1 MRRPRKDRA
10 TPLGWGVW
18 LLGLGLAGG
27 SGAPRPP
34 VSGASS
40 PYARDAFPLGE
51 LFCLRGPASRPW
63 SRPGEEEGVGPP
75 RSVWPG

>member
-1 MRRPRKDRA
+1 MGRVRIDRA
-10 TPLGWGVW
+10 TPSGWGVW
-18 LLGLGLAGG
+18 LRRQGLARER
-27 SGAPRPP
+27 GAPRPP
-34 VSGASS
+34 VAGASS

-51 LFCLRGPASRPW
+51 LPCLRGPASRPW